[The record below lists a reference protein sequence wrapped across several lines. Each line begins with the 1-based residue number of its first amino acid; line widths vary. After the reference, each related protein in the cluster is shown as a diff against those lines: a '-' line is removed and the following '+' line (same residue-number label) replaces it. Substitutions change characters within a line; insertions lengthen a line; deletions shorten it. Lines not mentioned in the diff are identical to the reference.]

1 MKILIVILALSCLAV
16 GQTYT
21 FSTNP
26 PAATFGTSTTYYNG
40 FPGIIRTP
48 SGCLLAYRNGTAH
61 ATPPTYIILNV
72 STDGCVTFHPYAGTS
87 FDCGGSPL
95 SGCLWSDNSNS
106 NQVEAAA
113 FIYDGT
119 RIISA
124 AYLLNNAATVS
135 TGCQVTY
142 SDDYGAS
149 WTTPATYTAPMY
161 WCFSPGFFTYNNH
174 PCITTNVD
182 NVSGGLQQWVCSLDH
197 GVTWTDIHPWPAAI
211 DQGEN
216 ATYWIDNNNGIV
228 FSRKAAGQT
237 LRICVTTTGP
247 TGFTCG
253 DSNLTMVTP
262 ACAVSG
268 GTLSS
273 WIDVSPTLYAPT
285 SAPGFVTLLYT
296 ERQVCTGGPSAT
308 NNYLRSIT
316 FNPAT
321 VIANT
326 SALPAPQ
333 TINTGVPVNSQVD
346 YGYQGMT
353 ETTGS
358 NVMFTWYGHWAAG
371 TTKPVIITM
380 TGAYQTTSRTLTM
393 ACGGTGNGFLSSDD
407 GHISCTC
414 TAGTASGV
422 CTDLTGS
429 GSVVLVTGFPV
440 ANTGLQSFV
449 TTGGCSASGTNPT
462 SVTLSANCTTT
473 ATFTPL
479 TPHSKLNGN
488 SVMNGNSIVR

>member
-182 NVSGGLQQWVCSLDH
+182 NVS
-197 GVTWTDIHPWPAAI
+197 
-211 DQGEN
+211 
-216 ATYWIDNNNGIV
+216 
-228 FSRKAAGQT
+228 
-237 LRICVTTTGP
+237 
-247 TGFTCG
+247 
-253 DSNLTMVTP
+253 
-262 ACAVSG
+262 
-268 GTLSS
+268 
-273 WIDVSPTLYAPT
+273 DVSPTLYAPT

-414 TAGTASGV
+414 TAGTA
-422 CTDLTGS
+422 
-429 GSVVLVTGFPV
+429 
-440 ANTGLQSFV
+440 
-449 TTGGCSASGTNPT
+449 
-462 SVTLSANCTTT
+462 LS
-473 ATFTPL
+473 
-479 TPHSKLNGN
+479 
-488 SVMNGNSIVR
+488 